1 MASYMGQGRMVRRLP
16 GQNLLDVD
24 LEKRKD
30 IFPRI
35 VNVIVYLGQI
45 KGLTSSPLTDFQWVS
60 YIYEDYSART
70 TLSLWKIWIYI
81 SAASSSSI
89 DLISHHTLVIP
100 IMAIS
105 AEDIILDK
113 DGPICFLNILD
124 PVPSFSKWPLLY
136 VHGMIPSKSL
146 PCRKVRVKWTWRT
159 KSDGTYSFF
168 LVYAMQI

>member
-1 MASYMGQGRMVRRLP
+1 MVRRLP

-70 TLSLWKIWIYI
+70 TLSLWKI
-81 SAASSSSI
+81 
-89 DLISHHTLVIP
+89 
-100 IMAIS
+100 
-105 AEDIILDK
+105 
-113 DGPICFLNILD
+113 
-124 PVPSFSKWPLLY
+124 
-136 VHGMIPSKSL
+136 
-146 PCRKVRVKWTWRT
+146 
-159 KSDGTYSFF
+159 
-168 LVYAMQI
+168 